1 MVLLVLITSKSVSS
15 LDGAFRL
22 AEILADVSIAS
33 ALSIQFRFQFSDA
46 SFHFDHGLPASLQCI
61 DLSFISTGT
70 SILALGFKKLL
81 VFLKIHCNILL
92 TSEFISKTSSIH
104 HCSGGLIF

>member
-1 MVLLVLITSKSVSS
+1 MVLLVLITSKCEL

-81 VFLKIHCNILL
+81 DGAFRLAEILADV
-92 TSEFISKTSSIH
+92 SIA
-104 HCSGGLIF
+104 SALSIQFR